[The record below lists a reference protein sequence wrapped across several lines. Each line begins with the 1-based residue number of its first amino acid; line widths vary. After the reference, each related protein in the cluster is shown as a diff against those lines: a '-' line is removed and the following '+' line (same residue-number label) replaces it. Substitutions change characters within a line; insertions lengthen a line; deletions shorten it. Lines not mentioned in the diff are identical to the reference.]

1 MERTTEPGA
10 LWAHKERTHT
20 EAVVRLLFRSF
31 YPIVRMIH
39 RSCNS
44 NLIFCA
50 CLKQLASSHGVPIK
64 YHITIMFLHF
74 FNCYIDY
81 ASRYPQIKPILK

>member
-1 MERTTEPGA
+1 
-10 LWAHKERTHT
+10 
-20 EAVVRLLFRSF
+20 
-31 YPIVRMIH
+31 MIH